1 MAIDTP
7 RVRFDDVQAGVGLRL
22 EHPVSTLVA
31 TEPSDVVPLLTEV
44 EAAAQRGWWA
54 AGYVS
59 YEAAAGLPAALPA
72 RRAERGTAFADLS
85 LAWFALFA
93 GCRRT
98 TAVTTTTDGGEAAR
112 GDWQLDD
119 DVLAY
124 AAKVRAVRRLIAAG
138 ETYQTNLTTRARTAL
153 VDDPTELYA
162 PLALAQRGRY
172 SACLDT
178 GRFVIA
184 SASPELFFD
193 WRGDQLTTRPM
204 KGTARRGR
212 WPAED
217 AQRAAA
223 LSTSA
228 KDRAENIMIVD
239 LLRNDLGRLA
249 VPGSVEVPSLCAL
262 ERYETVWQL
271 TSTVTARGRPDI
283 CLVDVFDA
291 LFPCGSV
298 TGAPKRRTMQAI
310 GELECTPRGVYCGA
324 IGVVA
329 PPGGRYRARFSVAI
343 RTVTADRASGDA
355 VYGTGGGVTWDSDPA
370 AEYDELLAK
379 MAILTARPRTLQLR

>member
-1 MAIDTP
+1 M
-7 RVRFDDVQAGVGLRL
+7 
-22 EHPVSTLVA
+22 PVLA
-31 TEPSDVVPLLTEV
+31 EV
-44 EAAAQRGWWA
+44 EAATQRGWWA

-59 YEAAAGLPAALPA
+59 YEAAAGLPTGLPVP
-72 RRAERGTAFADLS
+72 RAEPGTRFADLP

-93 GCRRT
+93 DCHRDSPVS
-98 TAVTTTTDGGEAAR
+98 APDDGSDLAR
-112 GDWQLDD
+112 PDWRLDD
-119 DVLAY
+119 DVVDY
-124 AAKVRAVRRLIAAG
+124 AEKVRAVRRLIAAG
-138 ETYQTNLTTRARTAL
+138 ETYQTNLTTRARTVL
-153 VDDPTELYA
+153 VNDPMELYA
-162 PLALAQRGRY
+162 PLAVAQRGRY

-178 GRFVIA
+178 GRFVVA

-193 WRGDQLTTRPM
+193 WRGEQLTTRPM

-223 LSTSA
+223 LSNSA

-249 VPGSVEVPSLCAL
+249 RPGSVTVPALCAL

-271 TSTVTARGRPDI
+271 TSTVTARPRPRTG
-283 CLVDVFDA
+283 LVDVFDA

-310 GELECTPRGVYCGA
+310 TELEGTPRGVYCGA

-329 PPGGRYRARFSVAI
+329 PPGERYRARFSVAI

-355 VYGTGGGVTWDSDPA
+355 VYGTGGGVTWDSEPA
-370 AEYDELLAK
+370 TEYDELLAK
-379 MAILTARPRTLQLR
+379 MAILTTQPRVLQLH